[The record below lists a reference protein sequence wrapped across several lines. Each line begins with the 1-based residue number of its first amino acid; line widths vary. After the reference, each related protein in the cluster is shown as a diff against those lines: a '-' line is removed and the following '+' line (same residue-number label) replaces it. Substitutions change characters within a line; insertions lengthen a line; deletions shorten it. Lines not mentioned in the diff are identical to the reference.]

1 MPRGGILITCNFVAA
16 KRAQKKATKGLKC
29 VGGAGVSTKKDA
41 PSIER
46 FNFNGLLWPWDRRL
60 SKKDMLNVWILF
72 ASSLCSVSFFR
83 ARLWKLK
90 Q

>member
-46 FNFNGLLWPWDRRL
+46 FNFNGLLWPWDRAVE
-60 SKKDMLNVWILF
+60 KGY
-72 ASSLCSVSFFR
+72 A
-83 ARLWKLK
+83 
-90 Q
+90 